1 MILLLFMYDISL
13 SGLLHQKLCDFFR
26 CVSIPVKAAGLDK
39 LLKNKFDLFLPI
51 VFNLGRIPRFLASHQ
66 SLRQHARRPNNS

>member
-39 LLKNKFDLFLPI
+39 LLKNKLDLFLPI
-51 VFNLGRIPRFLASHQ
+51 VFNLGRIPHSWQ
-66 SLRQHARRPNNS
+66 RPNSLQTTCPSAE